1 MGPPELGDGVGGVS
15 QHPTYASAVLHG
27 GSRLVHGSRGGFFWR
42 GMERGVGSGI
52 PPVLP
57 AARLC
62 CSPGRVRGS
71 GQDHRRV
78 PRRELSLCPKFV
90 GSAWIPPEKGKGAA
104 MNSCVTAQGMGG
116 D

>member
-1 MGPPELGDGVGGVS
+1 MS
-15 QHPTYASAVLHG
+15 QHPTDASAVLHG
-27 GSRLVHGSRGGFFWR
+27 GSRLVHGSRGGFFCR

-57 AARLC
+57 APRLC

-78 PRRELSLCPKFV
+78 AQAGVEPLPKVCGKCLDTPPRKATGL
-90 GSAWIPPEKGKGAA
+90 
-104 MNSCVTAQGMGG
+104 Q
-116 D
+116 